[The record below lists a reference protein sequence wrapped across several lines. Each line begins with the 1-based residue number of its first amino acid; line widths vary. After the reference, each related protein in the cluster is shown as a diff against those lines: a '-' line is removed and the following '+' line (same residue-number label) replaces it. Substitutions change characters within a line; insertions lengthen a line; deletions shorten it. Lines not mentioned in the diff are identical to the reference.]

1 MVESII
7 DLLEKEDLTVKDLS
21 KKLRIDK
28 ELVETTLS
36 RMIKNGTVIE
46 TNRDKYRLVSKT
58 NLKKGIV
65 CEKKNGTLIVKVD
78 REVINLIDN
87 SNLKDKDIVLLEID
101 PRYGNN
107 DNKYGKVIRVI
118 EEYNPNIVCEVI
130 KKNDKHYAIHKD
142 ELIELYGNN
151 LEDVTSGYMVLIKRD
166 YNLNKAKVLDVV
178 GHKDEIDMSIIPR
191 AYEAGFS
198 DKFSKGYL
206 RELEGV
212 PTYLDEETIQRLINE
227 EDFVDLRDKV
237 LITIDGSDTKD
248 IDDAVSIVKN
258 DNDTYTLIGSIA
270 LPAYYIKRGGIIYQ
284 NIIQKGTSTY
294 PIGKAIHLNHP
305 KLSNEICSLNQESDR
320 LALSYFITF
329 DKAGNRKKV
338 EIKPSIINSKKKM
351 TYENVNK
358 VLEDNLDLSD
368 YREYSNT
375 LKNMNELKDI
385 LKNKM
390 VRDGFLKFYNP
401 EPRIK
406 SDEEGNKHFE
416 LRQNRSAEEL
426 IEFFMLSINE
436 AVTTYL
442 SKRGL
447 KLIYRVHEEANQ
459 EKLNQAMN
467 FINRKY
473 RVDIKEHYDRE
484 DIQKVLRT
492 LKGTKEEKV
501 YNDLLIRCMS
511 KAKFSHENVEHY
523 ATGKNIYGMHTS
535 PIRRATDFINQCII
549 LDYLKYG
556 VEYTNM
562 LWEEELEELAKHFTE
577 REAAADKLEIDLMKI
592 EQAKYLKDHIGET
605 HKGII
610 SSVTDFGFYV
620 EIDGMFEGLVNKFSL
635 GKVKYIPEIYS
646 YMNKDTKE
654 MYSLGDEVE
663 ITIKDVTEDYKVDFE
678 LVGETYDK
686 KEEKGK
692 VKVRTK

>member
-1 MVESII
+1 MVENII
-7 DLLEKEDLTVKDLS
+7 KLLEGGDLTSKDLS
-21 KKLRIDK
+21 KKLNLDR
-28 ELVETTLS
+28 ELVEATLS

-65 CEKKNGTLIVKVD
+65 CEKKNGYLYVKVD
-78 REVINLIDN
+78 REAINLIDN

-101 PRYGNN
+101 PRYGSS
-107 DNKYGKVIRVI
+107 DYKYGKVIRVI

-151 LEDVTSGYMVLIKRD
+151 LENVTSGYMVLIKRD
-166 YNLNKAKVLDVV
+166 YNLKKAKVLDVV
-178 GHKDEIDMSIIPR
+178 GHKDEIDMSIIPY

-198 DKFSKGYL
+198 DKFSKEYL
-206 RELEGV
+206 EELESV
-212 PTYLDEETIQRLINE
+212 PSYLDEETIQKLINE
-227 EDFVDLRDKV
+227 EDYVDLRNTLLFTV
-237 LITIDGSDTKD
+237 DGADTKD
-248 IDDAVSIVKN
+248 IDDAVSIIKN

-284 NIIQKGTSTY
+284 NIIEKGTSTY

-305 KLSNEICSLNQESDR
+305 KLSNEICSLNEGSDR

-329 DKAGNRKKV
+329 DKEGNRKNV

-358 VLEDNLDLSD
+358 LLEDNLELSD
-368 YREYSNT
+368 YREYSET
-375 LKNMNELKDI
+375 LKTMNELKDI

-390 VRDGFLKFYNP
+390 IKDGFLKYYNP
-401 EPRIK
+401 EARIK
-406 SDEEGNKHFE
+406 LDEDGNKHFE
-416 LRQNRSAEEL
+416 LRENRSAEEL

-436 AVTTYL
+436 AVTTHL

-447 KLIYRVHEEANQ
+447 KLIYRIHEQPNQ

-467 FINRKY
+467 FINTKY
-473 RVDIKEHYDRE
+473 KVDIKDKYNSE

-492 LKGTKEEKV
+492 LKGKKEEKV
-501 YNDLLIRCMS
+501 FNDLLIRCMA
-511 KAKFSHENVEHY
+511 KAKFSSENVGHY
-523 ATGKNIYGMHTS
+523 ATGKKIYGMHTS

-577 REAAADKLEIDLMKI
+577 REARADELERKLMKI
-592 EQAKYLKDHIGET
+592 EQAKYLKEHIGET

-620 EIDGMFEGLVNKFSL
+620 EIDGMYEGLVNKFSL

-646 YMNKDTKE
+646 YMDKDTKQ

-686 KEEKGK
+686 EKEKGK